1 MHLTVAYRG
10 RSEVTRSAKSLAVS
24 LAPNLRRDK
33 VGFVGV
39 LRDPVRFRE
48 AVCAL
53 HDVVVSNMKFTPKD
67 RSAHDAYLAD
77 QRKREAA
84 IRSGVFAS
92 TKKELLAGVSEPI
105 TTEFQK
111 HFDRERLK
119 YWNTRDRYSN
129 HVRNTDWELWRALVP
144 CDPVVT
150 VAPDMLFFECFS
162 KDESS
167 YACLTVGRDAFQSEE
182 AVSLGTTNV
191 DYSWALYDH
200 FQELRSYRET
210 RFRID
215 PQGFEVQTGPD
226 DPGHREEKIDL
237 PPSWLRGF
245 MMIQSAMAMPMRKVP
260 ISREGLYGILAFLK
274 RNRAKRSPR
283 AVRFELTPGKGVSVV
298 LEPFEKRIDMPT
310 AVYKGPEPETI
321 RVWGRDR
328 LMLLYRLLP
337 LADGADVYLLGT
349 GLPCFWVVR
358 MGDMRLTL
366 GLSGWTANDWTSGG
380 SALDQLLPPVE
391 PSFSLMGDIANSFNS
406 SPRLTFQQL
415 QTKTG
420 AAPGFVQAGL
430 NKLAGYGQLIHDLGD
445 GVFRWRSMMPVAVG
459 ADQLGASNPET
470 EAAKRITVSSVKVAS
485 DGKNEKGQRELKA
498 SVDRQAVELTM
509 DADGKMVKAKCGCS
523 FFFTGGLR
531 KGPCR
536 HLQALRTRVTNPDGM
551 PRDLTSWYERYFR
564 GWN

>member
-1 MHLTVAYRG
+1 M
-10 RSEVTRSAKSLAVS
+10 S

-33 VGFVGV
+33 VSFAGV

-48 AVCAL
+48 AICAL
-53 HDVVVSNMKFTPKD
+53 HDVVVSNLKYTPKD
-67 RSAHDAYLAD
+67 RSAHDAYLAEM
-77 QRKREAA
+77 RKREAA
-84 IRSGVFAS
+84 IRSGVFAAK
-92 TKKELLAGVSEPI
+92 KKELLAGVKEPI
-105 TTEFQK
+105 APDFQRQ
-111 HFDRERLK
+111 FDTLRK
-119 YWNTRDRYSN
+119 SYWKARDAYSD

-150 VAPDMLFFECFS
+150 VAPDVVFFECFS

-167 YACLTVGRDAFQSEE
+167 YGCLTASRGCFLDED

-191 DYSWALYDH
+191 DYSWALYYH
-200 FQELRSYRET
+200 FQEMRSYRET
-210 RFRID
+210 RFKVD
-215 PQGFEVQTGPD
+215 PAGFEVQTGPD
-226 DPGHREEKIDL
+226 DPGYREEKIDL

-274 RNRAKRSPR
+274 RNRAKKSPR

-358 MGDMRLTL
+358 MGDLRLTL

-391 PSFSLMGDIANSFNS
+391 PSFSLMGNVAEAFQS

-430 NKLAGYGQLIHDLGD
+430 NKLAGFGQLIHDLGD
-445 GVFRWRSMMPVAVG
+445 GVFRWRSILPVAVS
-459 ADQLGASNPET
+459 AEQLGPGNPET
-470 EAAKRITVSSVKVAS
+470 EAAKRVSFGSVKVSS
-485 DGKNEKGQRELKA
+485 DA
-498 SVDRQAVELTM
+498 
-509 DADGKMVKAKCGCS
+509 
-523 FFFTGGLR
+523 
-531 KGPCR
+531 
-536 HLQALRTRVTNPDGM
+536 
-551 PRDLTSWYERYFR
+551 
-564 GWN
+564 